1 MFWIGLAAYSV
12 GPYSKNTFDRRQS
25 KTLILSTNVDLRS
38 LKTEF
43 LIAVCRPTGDKWL
56 SKTLFLAIC
65 EPRSSIVQSVFDC
78 HLSDMIKERILW

>member
-1 MFWIGLAAYSV
+1 M
-12 GPYSKNTFDRRQS
+12 
-25 KTLILSTNVDLRS
+25 LILSTNVRS

-43 LIAVCRPTGDKWL
+43 LIAVCRPIGDKWL

-78 HLSDMIKERILW
+78 RLSDMIKERVLW